1 MSKLTPLAPTV
12 TDAISAL
19 YANIRFA
26 QKDNPTRS
34 IVITSATA
42 GEGKSFVALRL
53 AEAMAKSGRK
63 TLLVDANCHAPV
75 LAGQLGMAESRG
87 LYDAVATCVGLAD
100 AATATATGVENLSFA
115 DVGEGVAAPADF
127 FGSDAFAA
135 LLEQM
140 ISTYDYVVFD
150 TPALEP
156 FIDAAVL
163 ASGADATVL
172 VVRQHAV
179 SRDGVAA
186 ACDQLG
192 KAHAH
197 VVGVALNACED

>member
-1 MSKLTPLAPTV
+1 MSKQTALAPTV

-42 GEGKSFVALRL
+42 GEGKSFVAFRL
-53 AEAMAKSGRK
+53 AMAMAKSGKK

-87 LYDAVATCVGLAD
+87 LYDAAATCVGFAD
-100 AATATATGVENLSFA
+100 AETATGVENLSF
-115 DVGEGVAAPADF
+115 VGVGKGVAAPADF
-127 FGSDAFAA
+127 FGSDAFAT

-140 ISTYDYVVFD
+140 TSTYDYVVFD

-163 ASGADATVL
+163 ASMVDATVL

-179 SRDGVAA
+179 SRDAVAS

-192 KAHAH
+192 KANAH
-197 VVGVALNACED
+197 IVGVALNACED